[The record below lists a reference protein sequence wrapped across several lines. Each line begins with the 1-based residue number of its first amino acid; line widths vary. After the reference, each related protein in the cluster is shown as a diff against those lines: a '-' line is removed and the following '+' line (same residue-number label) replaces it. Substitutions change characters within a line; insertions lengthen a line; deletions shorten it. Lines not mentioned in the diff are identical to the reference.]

1 MDDCKRQKALI
12 AATMLSVMLPAF
24 TLTHASKQGVVEP
37 EMSVSI
43 PSASLQQS
51 SPRANP
57 VTLSEEHWLPAEPQT
72 AKVWLTYSDD
82 YAIKRVIDFG
92 KDQVR
97 VSYRGT
103 FLADSSP
110 NSLRQDVEEFLQL
123 TVAEAYRLS
132 GMEPD
137 FMVKPEQLNAP
148 LLNLSQAQAKR
159 LYFAAQI
166 TRTKGD
172 LGDILT
178 ITIKLPSDSLQKRA
192 KNIQPVVDELAKTE
206 QVSSALVMAILHEE
220 NAFNF
225 LQIKS
230 VKPQAGDSMLGG
242 KKERGLKKEIKQ
254 LALLN
259 EQFSAIE
266 NDESRQLCVIAA
278 YRAGVNEVVR
288 VFTGRTSLSQALP
301 LVNQLSPRQVRGQLR
316 SQLSIR
322 EGGEYVQQ
330 VTSFLALY
338 D

>member
-1 MDDCKRQKALI
+1 MENSKHQKALVAI
-12 AATMLSVMLPAF
+12 MMLSVMLPAF
-24 TLTHASKQGVVEP
+24 TLSHASKQEMP
-37 EMSVSI
+37 ESEQQVS
-43 PSASLQQS
+43 SLSTSPQQS
-51 SPRANP
+51 SLLTVPAS
-57 VTLSEEHWLPAEPQT
+57 LSKAHWLPAESQT
-72 AKVWLTYSDD
+72 AKIWLTYSDD

-92 KDQVR
+92 KNQVR
-97 VSYRGT
+97 LSYQGA
-103 FLADSSP
+103 FLAASSP

-123 TVAEAYRLS
+123 TVAEAYHLS
-132 GMEPD
+132 GIEPD
-137 FMVKPEQLNAP
+137 FMVQPEQLSAS
-148 LLNLSQAQAKR
+148 LLNLSQSQAKR

-178 ITIKLPSDSLQKRA
+178 ITLNLPEDSLQKRA
-192 KNIQPVVDELAKTE
+192 KSIHPIVDELAKTE
-206 QVSSALVMAILHEE
+206 QVSSALVMAILHAE

-225 LQIKS
+225 LEVNLTKPES
-230 VKPQAGDSMLGG
+230 GSMVDVKKQQ
-242 KKERGLKKEIKQ
+242 GLQKEIKQ

-259 EQFSAIE
+259 EQFSAIN

-278 YRAGVNEVVR
+278 YRSGVNEVVR

-316 SQLSIR
+316 SQLSVK